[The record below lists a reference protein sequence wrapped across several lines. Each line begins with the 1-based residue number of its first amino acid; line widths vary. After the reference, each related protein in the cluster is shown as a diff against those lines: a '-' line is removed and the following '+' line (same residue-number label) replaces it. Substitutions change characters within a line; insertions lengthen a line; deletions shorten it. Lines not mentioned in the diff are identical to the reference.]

1 MAGVS
6 PLVALAAMVAVSAS
20 PAVAAGGVTMV
31 SGSAFG
37 FETAGVTLFGGAQ
50 NPVAAKPSVTLAP
63 DASNSPQTGSVTTG
77 IVQYGPATLYTSD
90 AISVDTKASLGSSGS
105 VTSTT
110 SVKNV
115 NKASTQSSTGS
126 EELTANEISS
136 TCTAS
141 ASGTTGSTTISK
153 GTLATLSGNSD
164 PNKPTIV
171 NLPANP
177 PPNDSISGKIDLSS
191 SDTESFHF
199 VFDEQTASGD
209 TLTVDAVHEY
219 LEGPTAKGEVI
230 IGQSVCGTNATAASV
245 SAGSAS
251 TTPSSTAVT
260 GGGLGT
266 GALVAIIVGA
276 AAVAGVGSTSVMAMR
291 RRSGRKRS

>member
-1 MAGVS
+1 
-6 PLVALAAMVAVSAS
+6 MVTVGAS
-20 PAVAAGGVTMV
+20 VAVAAGTVTTV
-31 SGSAFG
+31 TGSAFG

-50 NPVAAKPSVTLAP
+50 NPVVARPSVTLSP
-63 DASNSPQTGSVTTG
+63 DGSNSPQTGSATTG

-90 AISVDTKASLGSSGS
+90 AISVATEASLGSSGS
-105 VTSTT
+105 VKSTA
-110 SVKNV
+110 SVKSV

-136 TCTAS
+136 ACTAS

-153 GTLATLSGNSD
+153 GTLATLSGDSD
-164 PNKPTIV
+164 PNKPTLV

-177 PPNDSISGKIDLSS
+177 PPNDSISGKIDLSAT
-191 SDTESFHF
+191 DTESFRF
-199 VFDEQTASGD
+199 VFNEQTASGD

-245 SAGSAS
+245 STGSANATPPS
-251 TTPSSTAVT
+251 TTVN

-266 GALVAIIVGA
+266 GALLAIIGGA
-276 AAVAGVGSTSVMAMR
+276 VVVVVLASSSVVAMR
-291 RRSGRKRS
+291 RRSGRARS